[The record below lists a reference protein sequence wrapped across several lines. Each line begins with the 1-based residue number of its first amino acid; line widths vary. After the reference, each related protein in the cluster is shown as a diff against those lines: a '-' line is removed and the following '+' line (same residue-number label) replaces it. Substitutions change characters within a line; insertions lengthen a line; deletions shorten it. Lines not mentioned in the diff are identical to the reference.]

1 MLKIGKHVFRSRL
14 LMECGKF
21 SSPEIQQAVVEAS
34 GAEVLTF
41 AVRRSNISDP
51 DQTNF
56 LECLDLSKYTLLP
69 TTAGAATV
77 EEALCIAR
85 LARASSKLCD
95 MIKVE
100 IIGDPKTRL
109 PDSVATLEATRILV
123 EEGFTVLPYIN
134 DDPILARRLEEAGAH
149 AIITVGATI
158 GSGLGLLNPHP
169 LSLIIEQVD
178 VPVIV
183 DTGIGSP
190 AKVVQAMEMGADGVL
205 LSAAV
210 FQAKDPVIMARALK
224 LAVEAGRLGFKAGKI
239 PPKALC
245 FSFKPPGGYGSFLTD
260 T

>member
-1 MLKIGKHVFRSRL
+1 
-14 LMECGKF
+14 MECGKF
-21 SSPEIQQAVVEAS
+21 SSPEIQQAVLEAS
-34 GAEVLTF
+34 GAEVLAF

-69 TTAGAATV
+69 TTAGATTV

-85 LARASSKLCD
+85 LARESKWCD
-95 MIKVE
+95 MIKLE

-109 PDSVATLEATRILV
+109 PDSVATLEAARILV

-134 DDPILARRLEEAGAH
+134 DDPILARRLVEAGAH

-158 GSGLGLLNPHP
+158 GSGGGLLNPQP

-178 VPVIV
+178 IPVIV

-190 AKVVQAMEMGADGVL
+190 ANVVQAMDMGADGVL